1 MNAQSVKFLKNT
13 KKTSCRSTRWQRH
26 FRNILQWIQNFKG
39 RTLLY
44 SINHATGLS
53 VSNFVKSKEPEV
65 ILKAIFKSWIQ
76 IYGALEKFLT
86 DNSGEFANS
95 KFLDMAE
102 AVNIIVKVTATEPS
116 SDRHDFI
123 IADMMGKVFEE
134 SQHLDI
140 NLTLAWCLNA
150 KNSLENVH
158 GFSPFQFVFGQKTQ
172 LPSTFANKTP
182 AVIQHTS
189 KILTDN
195 LTTLHKAIEAFIS
208 SESPKHKEPEIRM

>member
-1 MNAQSVKFLKNT
+1 MKNI

-39 RTLLY
+39 ITLLH
-44 SINHATGLS
+44 SIDHVTRLS

-116 SDRHDFI
+116 SERHNFI
-123 IADMMGKVFEE
+123 IADMMGKVLKEL
-134 SQHLDI
+134 QHLDI

-195 LTTLHKAIEAFIS
+195 LTTLHKAIHAFIS
-208 SESPKHKEPEIRM
+208 SESPKHKAP

>member
-1 MNAQSVKFLKNT
+1 
-13 KKTSCRSTRWQRH
+13 
-26 FRNILQWIQNFKG
+26 
-39 RTLLY
+39 
-44 SINHATGLS
+44 
-53 VSNFVKSKEPEV
+53 
-65 ILKAIFKSWIQ
+65 
-76 IYGALEKFLT
+76 
-86 DNSGEFANS
+86 
-95 KFLDMAE
+95 
-102 AVNIIVKVTATEPS
+102 
-116 SDRHDFI
+116 
-123 IADMMGKVFEE
+123 MMGKVFEE

-158 GFSPFQFVFGQKTQ
+158 GFSPFQFVQFVFGQKTQ

-182 AVIQHTS
+182 ALIQHTS